1 MIKEHSIFHI
11 DLKRL
16 PCITERLLD
25 ALTYKPF
32 PVNWGVKREGY
43 YIMNVQQNR
52 INNFE
57 NTPDVTALNYL
68 YDICTKKGYS
78 IVMIK
83 N

>member
-1 MIKEHSIFHI
+1 MHNVFCV

-16 PCITERLLD
+16 PCVNTTLLD

-43 YIMNVQQNR
+43 YMMNVQKNR
-52 INNFE
+52 INNFQ

-68 YDICTKKGYS
+68 YQICANKGYS
-78 IVMIK
+78 LIMIK
-83 N
+83 T